1 MLVDVSENLQFFIL
15 DCLCFDGS
23 LCIFLALWML
33 SLIFQTVN
41 MIHFNVIVKRATT
54 RNPLLQRVPLQ
65 NTAIRLNVWDKK
77 SCFDDEQSPIHLGDA
92 ENMLLAILM
101 IYVTFCCDIMTL
113 CREFVQF
120 RTCNE

>member
-1 MLVDVSENLQFFIL
+1 MSKNLHFHIL
-15 DCLCFDGS
+15 DCLYCFDDL
-23 LCIFLALWML
+23 LCIFLSSSVDVIPHL
-33 SLIFQTVN
+33 SNCKCDSFQCN
-41 MIHFNVIVKRATT
+41 CKKGH
-54 RNPLLQRVPLQ
+54 
-65 NTAIRLNVWDKK
+65 KK
-77 SCFDDEQSPIHLGDA
+77 SFIAKSTAAKIQQLDLMYGIRKVALMTNNSSFHFGDA

>member
-1 MLVDVSENLQFFIL
+1 
-15 DCLCFDGS
+15 
-23 LCIFLALWML
+23 
-33 SLIFQTVN
+33 

-54 RNPLLQRVPLQ
+54 RNPLLQKVPLQ

-77 SCFDDEQSPIHLGDA
+77 SCFDDEQSPFHFGDA

-113 CREFVQF
+113 CREFLQF